1 MENNEVKTAAEDEEI
16 SLIDLFSV
24 LLRYRKFIIAFTAIV
39 TVLAGLFLFVLPV
52 ANKNFDKKQLEYN
65 YIIRYDDFPA
75 KVKKYATSTSTSTST
90 SIIDA
95 AAVEEMK
102 NPAVFAAEYKAN
114 PFLKDTDKFATELEY
129 NSFIYGLLKTGSK
142 DVSIESSK
150 FSNTISIKLLVPAKK
165 GDTADKFVK
174 SLVSRV
180 DNSLAGYY
188 ITKLQDSLKDVNS
201 SIDSYKGNAETS
213 LSYQELVS
221 EGRSLNI
228 YLSTFKGFLTL
239 SDDKFVIS
247 VAQGRA
253 MKLIIAC
260 FAAFFVAVFVAFLR
274 NAIEN
279 IRNDKEASEKISK
292 AWNAGK

>member
-1 MENNEVKTAAEDEEI
+1 MENNEVKAAEGNEEEI
-16 SLIDLFSV
+16 SLIDLLSV
-24 LLRYRKFIIAFTAIV
+24 LIRYRKFIVIFTGIV
-39 TVLAGLFLFVLPV
+39 TVLAALFLFVLPL
-52 ANKNFDKKQLEYN
+52 ANKDFDKKQLEYN
-65 YIIRYDDFPA
+65 YVIRFNDFPA
-75 KVKKYATSTSTSTST
+75 RVKEYVTSTSTSTST
-90 SIIDA
+90 IDA

-102 NPAVFAAEYKAN
+102 NPAVFAAGYKAN

-129 NSFIYGLLKTGSK
+129 NSYIYGLLKEGSK
-142 DVSIESSK
+142 DVSIEASK
-150 FSNTISIKLLVPAKK
+150 FSNTISIKLLVPAEK
-165 GDTADKFVK
+165 GDAADKFVK

-180 DNSLAGYY
+180 DTSLAGYY

-221 EGRSLNI
+221 AGRTLNN
-228 YLSTFKGFLTL
+228 YLSTFNGFLAL
-239 SDDKFVIS
+239 SNDKFVIS
-247 VAQGRA
+247 VAQGRTL
-253 MKLIIAC
+253 KLIIAC

-279 IRNDKEASEKISK
+279 IKNDKEASEKISK

>member
-1 MENNEVKTAAEDEEI
+1 
-16 SLIDLFSV
+16 
-24 LLRYRKFIIAFTAIV
+24 
-39 TVLAGLFLFVLPV
+39 
-52 ANKNFDKKQLEYN
+52 
-65 YIIRYDDFPA
+65 
-75 KVKKYATSTSTSTST
+75 ST

-165 GDTADKFVK
+165 GDAADKFVK

-239 SDDKFVIS
+239 SNDKFVII

-253 MKLIIAC
+253 RKLIIAC